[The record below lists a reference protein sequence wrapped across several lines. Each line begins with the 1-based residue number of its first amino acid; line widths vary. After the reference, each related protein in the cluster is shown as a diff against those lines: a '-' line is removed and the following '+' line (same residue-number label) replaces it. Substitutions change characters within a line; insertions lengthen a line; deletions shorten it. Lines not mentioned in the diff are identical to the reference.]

1 MLSRLTNTNNRA
13 EFSRTARSFIPTWVR
28 SAPAPAEWLQHAVR
42 FSVTAPSYCG
52 NPSKP
57 LPEAAADSCF
67 SSSGSLPASHAARIH
82 SPSASVT
89 YRSADLAIYRP
100 VGLIYAGPP
109 THSRTALLSSSSS
122 SSSPP
127 AAFPPPPV
135 FLSSNCA
142 LGRSSCAGA
151 GLQIQDT
158 DWPEPRGK
166 VSCAPAP
173 PTARNTLL
181 LDFLFFLLNGV
192 LHDGCMLLNSG
203 HPVPKRLSHTHIQTL
218 DCIYKH

>member
-1 MLSRLTNTNNRA
+1 MTFAPWRSLDSQAQITA
-13 EFSRTARSFIPTWVR
+13 QFSRTARSFIPTWVH
-28 SAPAPAEWLQHAVR
+28 SAPAPADWRQHAVR

-82 SPSASVT
+82 SPSTSVT

-100 VGLIYAGPP
+100 VGLIHAGPP
-109 THSRTALLSSSSS
+109 THSCTTLLSSS

-127 AAFPPPPV
+127 AAAASPPPPV
-135 FLSSNCA
+135 FLSSNCVF
-142 LGRSSCAGA
+142 GRSSCAGA
-151 GLQIQDT
+151 GLQIQHT
-158 DWPEPRGK
+158 DWPEPRDK

-173 PTARNTLL
+173 PTVRNMSMP
-181 LDFLFFLLNGV
+181 DFLFFFFNGV
-192 LHDGCMLLNSG
+192 LHDGCTLLNRV
-203 HPVPKRLSHTHIQTL
+203 HPVPKRLSHTHTNT
-218 DCIYKH
+218 